1 MIVDK
6 RKILDLFKETG
17 YTITGIGVFRNVN
30 SVQMLIDTRMIII
43 LLDLKIFCTYW
54 LHFRYLNDTKISE

>member
-30 SVQMLIDTRMIII
+30 NVQMLIDTNLMIII
-43 LLDLKIFCTYW
+43 LLDLKIFCNNKW
-54 LHFRYLNDTKISE
+54 LHSLFE